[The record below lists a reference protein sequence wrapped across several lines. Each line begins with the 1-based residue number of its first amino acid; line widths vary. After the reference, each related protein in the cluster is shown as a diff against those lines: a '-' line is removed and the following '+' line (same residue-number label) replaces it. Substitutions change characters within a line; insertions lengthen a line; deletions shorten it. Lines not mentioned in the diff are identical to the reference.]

1 MPTIAPFGGGLFR
14 NKTQSRSD
22 FFHSARGRDV
32 STTLSQPLS
41 GRAQF
46 ARMCKLTLRRVVAP
60 VVIYGPV
67 IYFFP
72 KFALFLGVCGAYDVS
87 RNTGLNMSMVR
98 RYFLGNGVLLWLLSP
113 LNVLLD
119 IFSLPYI
126 NKGIYRL
133 EDMPPGHQEEIKR
146 LIKAATDADLVRQVE
161 ERSKENK
168 RSMLLWRYYG
178 LKSSTIVDVPAFEGP
193 WKYIQTIGLSVFN
206 KKISTS
212 LHFGWVRASLRV
224 LYNINDMND
233 KSAYITVGDTTH
245 YWRDEKLFIF
255 DDTLQHLSANETDR
269 LRYCMYVDIL
279 RPSPFPGIMAAVCA
293 FEGWVTTKIKA
304 VSLTNWTLV
313 QR

>member
-1 MPTIAPFGGGLFR
+1 M
-14 NKTQSRSD
+14 
-22 FFHSARGRDV
+22 

-41 GRAQF
+41 GRALF
-46 ARMCKLTLRRVVAP
+46 ARACKLILRRVIAP
-60 VVIYGPV
+60 IVLFGPIV
-67 IYFFP
+67 YFFP
-72 KFALFLGVCGAYDVS
+72 RHAMLYAVFGAYDVG
-87 RNTGLNMSMVR
+87 RNTGLSMSMVR
-98 RYFLGNGVLLWLLSP
+98 RYFLGNGALLWLVSP

-119 IFSLPYI
+119 ILSLPYI

-133 EDMPPGHQEEIKR
+133 EDMPAGHQEEIKR
-146 LIKAATDADLVRQVE
+146 LIKAATEADLVRQVE
-161 ERSKENK
+161 ERTKENK

-178 LKSSTIVDVPAFEGP
+178 VKSSTIVDVPAFDGP

-212 LHFGWVRASLRV
+212 LHFGWTRASLRV
-224 LYNINDMND
+224 LYNINDITD
-233 KSAYITVGDTTH
+233 TSAYITVGETTH
-245 YWRDEKLFIF
+245 YWRDNKLFIF

-269 LRYCMYVDIL
+269 LRYCMYIDIL

-304 VSLTNWTLV
+304 VSLSNWTLV